1 VHELGKWDSETK
13 TGPSQFSMM
22 SVEKRRSGTVN
33 RLHFRRV
40 YSFSV
45 PRYHWRIAHL
55 ITFII
60 QGVEADRIR
69 NHHELLPDAWE
80 KTKPRHSSRLK
91 FTLAKAWDC
100 DQQIFSFSA
109 WLVGQ
114 ISLSCAIEYDTDTQ
128 TCQVTANVVLNF
140 GRRGSFEEKFAD
152 ALRIVLEPSE

>member
-1 VHELGKWDSETK
+1 MKD
-13 TGPSQFSMM
+13 
-22 SVEKRRSGTVN
+22 RRSGAAG

-80 KTKPRHSSRLK
+80 KVKPRRSSRLK

-100 DQQIFSFSA
+100 DQQILSFSA

-114 ISLSCAIEYDTDTQ
+114 VSFSCAIEYDTDTR
-128 TCQVTANVVLNF
+128 TCQVTANAVLYF
-140 GRRGSFEEKFAD
+140 GRRGSLEEKFVD
-152 ALRIVLEPSE
+152 ALRIVLESSE